1 MRPVF
6 SIWHHKGSSEYSIW
20 VSPDN
25 VLFVCLFD
33 CLFLFV
39 LFCFSFSFCF
49 VFVFLF
55 VFVLFLSVLILI
67 FFVLFCFLFSFLF
80 CFLLSFF
87 VCLFVCL
94 FCFVLFFF
102 VFVFV
107 FCFCF
112 FFHWAAK
119 QGRVQLWRC
128 SLLNDLLLI
137 TSSDQGNWTIN
148 RCVTGGKSQSQEATL
163 WGKASRSAF
172 PMASEGKMK
181 EEDHIHCTGLNRTGA

>member
-87 VCLFVCL
+87 VCLFVL
-94 FCFVLFFF
+94 FCFVFLLLLLFLFF
-102 VFVFV
+102 VFV
-107 FCFCF
+107 F